1 MEEKKKRALV
11 VDDQAM
17 NRTFIKIYLSTKGYE
32 VEKAEDGLLG
42 LKACKA
48 EVFDLVFS
56 DMEMPNMNGMEFLR
70 AIKRLPGYA
79 SVPVVILSQLDSP
92 EIINQMKSLGAHYY
106 MVKPFTTEKMDD
118 LFSRLP

>member
-1 MEEKKKRALV
+1 MAEKKKRALV

-70 AIKRLPGYA
+70 AIKRLPQYA

-92 EIINQMKSLGAHYY
+92 ELISQMKSLGARYY

-118 LFSRLP
+118 LFSQLP

>member
-1 MEEKKKRALV
+1 MSDTKKRALV
-11 VDDQAM
+11 VDDQAV
-17 NRTFIKIYLSTKGYE
+17 NRTFIKIYLSTKGYD

-70 AIKRLPGYA
+70 AIKRLPQY
-79 SVPVVILSQLDSP
+79 SKVPVVILSQLNTP
-92 EIINQMKSLGAHYY
+92 EIKNQMKALGAHFY
-106 MVKPFTTEKMDD
+106 MVKPFTTEKMDE
-118 LFSRLP
+118 LFATLS